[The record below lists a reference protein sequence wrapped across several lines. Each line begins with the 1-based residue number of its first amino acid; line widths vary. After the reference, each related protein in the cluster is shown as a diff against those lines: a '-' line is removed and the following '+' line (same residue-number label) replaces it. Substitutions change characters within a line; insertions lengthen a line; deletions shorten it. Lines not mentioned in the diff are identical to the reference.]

1 MAVCAGMLIATI
13 LGVCLVPML
22 FVLVERL
29 TGGNKHASPPTPET
43 TLAGHGGGH

>member
-1 MAVCAGMLIATI
+1 MSVFSGMTVATL

-29 TGGNKHASPPTPET
+29 SGRSNNGSKTEELKGE
-43 TLAGHGGGH
+43 